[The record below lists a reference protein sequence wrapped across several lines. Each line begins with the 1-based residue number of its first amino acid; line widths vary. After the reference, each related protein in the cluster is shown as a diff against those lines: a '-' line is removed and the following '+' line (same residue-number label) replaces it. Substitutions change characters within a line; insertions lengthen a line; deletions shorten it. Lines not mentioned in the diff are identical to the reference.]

1 MKGCYSDLP
10 SDLNH
15 DYFSKTTKKM
25 AITIGPERGVSVY
38 GVIIQ
43 LVLFFQLHVGV
54 PFFLEEA
61 FVFPSFVSYVLSVV
75 KATNNI

>member
-1 MKGCYSDLP
+1 MP

-15 DYFSKTTKKM
+15 DYFSKTTKTM
-25 AITIGPERGVSVY
+25 SITIGPEWGVSVY

-54 PFFLEEA
+54 HFFLEEA
-61 FVFPSFVSYVLSVV
+61 FVYTSFVSYVLSVV

>member
-1 MKGCYSDLP
+1 M
-10 SDLNH
+10 
-15 DYFSKTTKKM
+15 
-25 AITIGPERGVSVY
+25 GPERGVSVY

-54 PFFLEEA
+54 PFFLVEA
-61 FVFPSFVSYVLSVV
+61 FVPSFVSYALSVV